1 MPMSRRAACGTL
13 AVASAVVLLTI
24 VPGPFERPAHKP
36 AEAQTPSP
44 PKFTGTLSCGLS
56 KCHGDTKG
64 KADFPKLNESLLWA
78 QQGKHFK
85 SFETLTNEKL
95 KSGKSPSKIAKNL
108 NIAQAETSDRCL
120 ACHALNVKPDLRGAR
135 FNIADGVQCEACH
148 GPAQKWLQAHARPK
162 DWSHADSV
170 KAGMYDT
177 QNLLVRADQC
187 VSCHLAIDA
196 DMVAAG
202 HPDLSAFELDTFG
215 ESMPPHYRDRGGPFN
230 TRVWAVGQ
238 TVALREAMKQMA
250 QRASGS
256 ADDKL
261 LTAAWLRA
269 RGHAA
274 VLRHGLS
281 VAAPDSQKVLDQRMA
296 ALTETMAKGGGERPK
311 IAAGA
316 SEIAKAMEQ
325 VAPAVAKKEFG
336 KAGAQ
341 AIMQG
346 IAADADAIAATG
358 VRGAQQAAMALD
370 RLYNAYT
377 KGSGQKPDKALGVI
391 LDKMFV
397 QVEDPA
403 KYDAG
408 RFAADLKEFQK
419 GIK

>member
-1 MPMSRRAACGTL
+1 MRHRATWIVL
-13 AVASAVVLLTI
+13 AVATGIASVVTAVSPYRLSTLTA
-24 VPGPFERPAHKP
+24 P
-36 AEAQTPSP
+36 EAQAQAPA
-44 PKFTGTLSCGLS
+44 KFTGTLSCSLS

-64 KADFPKLNESLLWA
+64 RSDYPKLNEALVWG

-85 SFETLTNEKL
+85 SFQTLTDEKL
-95 KSGKSPSKIAKNL
+95 KSGKSPSKIAKAL
-108 NIAQAETSDRCL
+108 NIAQPETSDRCL
-120 ACHALNVKPDLRGAR
+120 ACHALNVKPELRGQR

-148 GPAQKWLQAHARPK
+148 GPGQNWLEAHAKPK

-177 QNLLVRADQC
+177 QNLLVRADKC

-202 HPDLSAFELDTFG
+202 HPDLFAFELDTFG
-215 ESMPPHYRDRGGPFN
+215 ESMPQHWRNRGGPFN

-238 TVALREAMKQMA
+238 TVALRESMKQLA
-250 QRASGS
+250 QRASGN

-261 LTAAWLRA
+261 VTAAWLRA

-274 VLRHGLS
+274 VLRHGLA
-281 VAAPDSQKVLDQRMA
+281 VAAPDSQKSLDQRMA
-296 ALTETMAKGGGERPK
+296 ALAESMAKGGAERPK
-311 IAAGA
+311 VAAGA
-316 SEIAKAMEQ
+316 SEIAKSMEQ
-325 VAPAVAKKEFG
+325 VAPVVAKKEFG
-336 KAGAQ
+336 KTGAQ

-370 RLYNAYT
+370 RLYTAST
-377 KGSGQKPDKALGVI
+377 KGSGQAPDKAMGGI
-391 LDKMFV
+391 LDRMFA

-403 KYDAG
+403 KYDAA
-408 RFAADLKEFQK
+408 RFAADVKEFQK
-419 GIK
+419 GLK